1 MPGDPTTNLCHSLQ
15 DGTEAT
21 YVPYGDHHVVETF
34 GAYEAEYA
42 VIRKGVGIMDMPPR
56 GLIEMRGADRTA
68 FLQAMV
74 TNDVAS
80 LDSRLAR
87 RALYLDKAGRIQ
99 ADLVICQFDEQVTH
113 VIVDAHDA
121 QRLVEGFNQ
130 YIFTEDVELEN
141 QSNRYRQISLHGP
154 AAHELLGTVCTEPLV
169 NLDPWC
175 CTSILIEGYRCRVF
189 RRDET
194 GSPGLHIICPL
205 AHVAAIYKNLS
216 GAVGG
221 LVPDVETS
229 AKRTIVGRGIGW
241 LAYNTA
247 RIEAGASI
255 YHIDYGP
262 DTLPHEAALIEQ
274 TVSFTKGC
282 YPGQE
287 IVARMENLGHPKRLL
302 VGLHLDDARLPIA
315 GAQVFDSSNDDA
327 QVVGAVTSSTVSP
340 MRGGKAIG
348 LAMVKWGLCQ
358 IGTELSV
365 FADGKRMLAV
375 VANLS
380 MF

>member
-1 MPGDPTTNLCHSLQ
+1 M
-15 DGTEAT
+15 
-21 YVPYGDHHVVETF
+21 
-34 GAYEAEYA
+34 
-42 VIRKGVGIMDMPPR
+42 
-56 GLIEMRGADRTA
+56 
-68 FLQAMV
+68 
-74 TNDVAS
+74 
-80 LDSRLAR
+80 
-87 RALYLDKAGRIQ
+87 
-99 ADLVICQFDEQVTH
+99 
-113 VIVDAHDA
+113 
-121 QRLVEGFNQ
+121 
-130 YIFTEDVELEN
+130 
-141 QSNRYRQISLHGP
+141 
-154 AAHELLGTVCTEPLV
+154 
-169 NLDPWC
+169 
-175 CTSILIEGYRCRVF
+175 
-189 RRDET
+189 
-194 GSPGLHIICPL
+194 
-205 AHVAAIYKNLS
+205 
-216 GAVGG
+216 
-221 LVPDVETS
+221 
-229 AKRTIVGRGIGW
+229 
-241 LAYNTA
+241 AYNTA

-375 VANLS
+375 VANPS

>member
-1 MPGDPTTNLCHSLQ
+1 MPGDLTTNLCRNLQ

-21 YVPYGDHHVVETF
+21 YVTYGDHQVVETF
-34 GAYEAEYA
+34 GTYEAEYA

-56 GLIEMRGADRTA
+56 GLIEMRGADCTA

-80 LDSRLAR
+80 LGSRQAR

-99 ADLVICQFDEQVTH
+99 ADLIICHFDDQITH
-113 VIVDAHDA
+113 IIVDVHDA
-121 QRLVEGFNQ
+121 QSLVEGFDQ

-141 QSNRYRQISLHGP
+141 QSDRYRQISLHGP
-154 AAHELLGTVCTEPLV
+154 AAHELLRTVCDEPPV

-175 CTSILIEGYRCRVF
+175 CTNILIEGHQCRVF

-205 AHVAAIYKNLS
+205 NHVATIYKNLS

-229 AKRTIVGRGIGW
+229 AKRAIVGRGIGW

-247 RIEAGASI
+247 RIEAGSSI
-255 YHIDYGP
+255 YHVDYGP

-315 GAQVFDSSNDDA
+315 GAQVFDSSSDDA
-327 QVVGAVTSSTVSP
+327 QIIGAVTSSTVSP
-340 MRGGKAIG
+340 MRGGKAVG

-375 VANLS
+375 VAKPS
-380 MF
+380 VF